1 MHTIRRP
8 PRVLSA
14 GGQSWNWT
22 LLSFLCLKDYDLSQL
37 QQPDALESEC
47 MKVGIR
53 RLDERPL
60 HHNHQYPL
68 RSAAPNPGDIGEFI
82 HEVRPQTPSPPPP
95 RWQDGTQSLQ
105 RWRLG
110 VTAVRSQPTKALW
123 IAAFQVWTGVCGLHL
138 KRVSDVMI
146 SSR

>member
-1 MHTIRRP
+1 
-8 PRVLSA
+8 
-14 GGQSWNWT
+14 
-22 LLSFLCLKDYDLSQL
+22 
-37 QQPDALESEC
+37 

-82 HEVRPQTPSPPPP
+82 HEVQPQTPSPP
-95 RWQDGTQSLQ
+95 RSQDGTQSLQ

-110 VTAVRSQPTKALW
+110 VTAVQSQPNKALW
-123 IAAFQVWTGVCGLHL
+123 IAAFQVWTGV
-138 KRVSDVMI
+138 RT
-146 SSR
+146 